1 MTITHEEA
9 GQTART
15 VTTGGNREEATTK
28 PTLKY
33 ASAHGTVTV
42 AAAKR
47 RPTRV
52 TARPDPH
59 HGPRGRAAHRRQ
71 AITLTE

>member
-52 TARPDPH
+52 TARPDRTT
-59 HGPRGRAAHRRQ
+59 GLEVELRIEGKRSR
-71 AITLTE
+71 